1 MNDHSS
7 LSTEK
12 TTSASPV
19 PSTDRPADCWQQIG
33 VGGDRSCPELA
44 TFIHC
49 RNCPVMAG
57 AAEQFFNRE
66 PPAGYLE
73 EWRTVLDQSSDDAS
87 GSGLSTLIFRLND
100 EWFALAADVLT
111 EVTPRRR
118 IHRIPHRSNAVLKG
132 MVNIRGQLLLCGSLH
147 GLFGFPEK
155 TDEQPNST
163 SLSDLGSFQT
173 ADDTAIL
180 STARL
185 LMASHTEGRTTR
197 RWAFP
202 VDEVAGVHRV
212 ADDELRDVP
221 STLGKP
227 GQRFSSAL
235 FSWHE
240 NVVSLLAA
248 ERIFSGLH
256 DQIPQ

>member
-1 MNDHSS
+1 MNDHIPP
-7 LSTEK
+7 STE
-12 TTSASPV
+12 TTSASPAKL
-19 PSTDRPADCWQQIG
+19 TDRPADCWQKIG
-33 VGGDRSCPELA
+33 VGGDRSCPDLA
-44 TFIHC
+44 TYIHC

-57 AAEQFFNRE
+57 AAEQFFNRA
-66 PPAGYLE
+66 PPAGYLD
-73 EWRTVLDQSSDDAS
+73 EWRAVLDHPSDDAS

-132 MVNIRGQLLLCGSLH
+132 LVNIRGQLILCGSLH

-155 TDEQPNST
+155 ANDQPASA
-163 SLSDLGSFQT
+163 SLSNLGSFQI
-173 ADDTAIL
+173 ADDAAIL

-185 LMASHTEGRTTR
+185 LMAAHAEGRTTR

-212 ADDELRDVP
+212 GDDELRDVP

-235 FSWHE
+235 FTWHK
-240 NVVSLLAA
+240 NVVSLLTAD
-248 ERIFSGLH
+248 RIFSGLH
-256 DQIPQ
+256 DQIPR